1 MSFELSS
8 TPSTHLGSHPSSD
21 ADGRCAAL
29 RVRLFR
35 GMEDQGVVTKS
46 LRHAVRIGR
55 QADLDIVLAG
65 LTVSRVHA
73 EIVATPS
80 GPLVRDLG
88 SFSGIQVNGRSVK
101 EHGPLRSSDEVG
113 IAGWRLVV
121 EDPPAAAPGLSF
133 LDNEEIPAEVLADL
147 VRELRTALDAT
158 RRDWAG
164 MSDKALR
171 AECAVLA
178 LRILSARNAVAVD
191 HRPAWMDRMV
201 AEVVGFGPLESLL
214 RNPEVTEIMVN
225 GPGSIFVESSGV
237 CQRTPFSFES
247 PFALRRVIERM
258 FSPLGRRIDDA
269 MPMADG
275 RLADGSRINAVL
287 SPPAVSGPSLTIRKF
302 QPHQLTLDDL
312 DRGGSM
318 TPAMSSYL
326 RSSVEGKKNVVV
338 SGGTGSGKTTL
349 LRSLA
354 MCIPASERLIT
365 VEDAAELHLQAH
377 NLVSLESREANAEG
391 EGRITIRDLV
401 RNALR
406 MRPDR
411 IIVGE
416 CRGGEALDMLQAMN
430 TGHEGSLT
438 TVHANN
444 PRDVLARL
452 EVMVMMAGFDL
463 PSQAVREQIAS
474 AIDVIVHQRRFPD
487 GRRRVSDI
495 VEVCG
500 LESGTIQTQ
509 SIFAW
514 DRLSNGYIQ
523 SEWGRA

>member
-1 MSFELSS
+1 MTHS
-8 TPSTHLGSHPSSD
+8 TMAVGGFVANEQTAPI
-21 ADGRCAAL
+21 RL
-29 RVRLFR
+29 RVFR
-35 GMEDQGVVTKS
+35 GMEEQGVVEKS
-46 LRHAVRIGR
+46 LTQAVRIGR
-55 QADLDIVLAG
+55 QPDLDIVLPG
-65 LTVSRVHA
+65 LTVSRLHA
-73 EIVATPS
+73 EIISTPS

-88 SFSGIQVNGRSVK
+88 SFGGIQVNGRSVK
-101 EHGPLRSSDEVG
+101 EHGPLKASDELS

-121 EDPPAAAPGLSF
+121 EESTAPVSSPCQVNPQDPAPMVDL
-133 LDNEEIPAEVLADL
+133 PDL
-147 VRELRTALDAT
+147 VHRLRSSLDAT

-164 MSDKALR
+164 MSEKALR

-178 LRILSARNAVAVD
+178 RRIVAALTHVPTAQ
-191 HRPAWMDRMV
+191 HATLIDRMV

-214 RNPEVTEIMVN
+214 RDPNISEIMVN
-225 GPGSIFVESSGV
+225 GPGQIYVESQGT
-237 CQRTPFSFES
+237 CRLTHHTFES
-247 PFALRRVIERM
+247 ALALRRVIERM

-275 RLADGSRINAVL
+275 RLLDGSRINAVL
-287 SPPAVSGPSLTIRKF
+287 SPPAVLGPSLTIRKY
-302 QPHQLTLDDL
+302 QPHQLSLEDL
-312 DRGGSM
+312 DRGG
-318 TPAMSSYL
+318 AMNQDIAHYL
-326 RSSVEGKKNVVV
+326 RAAVAAKKNIIV

-354 MCIPASERLIT
+354 LCIPSTERLIT
-365 VEDAAELHLQAH
+365 VEDAAELHLRSA
-377 NLVSLESREANAEG
+377 NLVALESREANAEG

-444 PRDVLARL
+444 PRDVFARL

-463 PSQAVREQIAS
+463 PSQAIREQIAS
-474 AIDVIVHQRRFPD
+474 AIDVVAHQRRFPD
-487 GRRRVSDI
+487 GSRRISEV

-500 LESGTIQTQ
+500 MESGTIQTQ
-509 SIFAW
+509 SVFAW
-514 DRLSNGYIQ
+514 DRSAGGYQQTHWGGQ
-523 SEWGRA
+523 S